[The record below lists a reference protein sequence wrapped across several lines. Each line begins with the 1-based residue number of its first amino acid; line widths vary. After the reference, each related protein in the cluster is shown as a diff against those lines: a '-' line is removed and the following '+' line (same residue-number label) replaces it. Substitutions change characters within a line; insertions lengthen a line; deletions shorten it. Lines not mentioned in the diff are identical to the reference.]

1 MRKEISFILIFALCC
16 SFWMACGKEQENMGK
31 VKIGLIYDIGGRGD
45 KSFCDASYEGLQ
57 RAAKEFGFE
66 PKEITPSQTT
76 DLEIVLRKLAE
87 EKYDLIIG
95 VGLLFQEPMKRVAAD
110 FPDVNF
116 AIIDVSVPAPNVA
129 SLIFE
134 AHEGAYLVGAIAG
147 LKTETNKLGFVGGM
161 DIPLIQAFEAGYR
174 AGALAVNSDVVVF
187 ANYAGVTPQAFV
199 DPTKGKELALAQYS
213 KGVDIIF
220 QASGSTGL
228 GVLEA
233 ARENQKYIIWVD
245 SNGNHLAPGLVLT
258 SMLKRVDV
266 AVYET
271 IKSVVKGQFT
281 GGDKIFGLKEEG
293 VGYATDEH
301 NQPLLS
307 KEIMD
312 KVESLR
318 EQIIAGEI
326 VVPLER

>member
-1 MRKEISFILIFALCC
+1 MRKEITFILIFVLCC
-16 SFWMACGKEQENMGK
+16 TLWIACGKEQKDMGK

-57 RAAKEFGFE
+57 RAANEFGFK
-66 PKEITPSQTT
+66 PNEITPRQTT
-76 DLEIVLRKLAE
+76 DLEIVSRKLAE

-95 VGLLFQEPMKRVAAD
+95 VGLLFQEPIKRVAAD
-110 FPDVNF
+110 FPQTNF

-129 SLIFE
+129 CLIFK
-134 AHEGAYLVGAIAG
+134 AHEGAYLVGATAG
-147 LKTETNKLGFVGGM
+147 LTTTTNKIGFVGGM

-174 AGALAVNSDVVVF
+174 AGALSVNPDVQIF
-187 ANYAGVTPQAFV
+187 ADYAGVTPQAFT
-199 DPTKGKELALAQYS
+199 DPAKGKELALAQYS

-233 ARENQKYIIWVD
+233 ARERQKHIIWVD
-245 SNGNHLAPGLVLT
+245 SNGNYLAPGLVLT
-258 SMLKRVDV
+258 SMLKRVDI

-271 IKSVVKGQFT
+271 IKSLVQGTFT
-281 GGDKIFGLKEEG
+281 GGDKIFGLKEDG
-293 VGYATDEH
+293 VGYAVDEH

-307 KEIMD
+307 KEIID
-312 KVESLR
+312 KVESLKK
-318 EQIIAGEI
+318 QIIAGEI
-326 VVPLER
+326 VVPSER